1 MRILVAD
8 DDRTLT
14 QILTATFV
22 KRGWQAVSAADAM
35 QALMFAKQKPQPDL
49 ILLDVEMPGGSGLK
63 TLERLKASALTMGI
77 PVVVITGT
85 TDPHA
90 SERAKELGAVG
101 FVKKPVDP
109 EAIAK
114 AVEKYFRMTG

>member
-14 QILTATFV
+14 QILTATFA
-22 KRGWQAVSAADAM
+22 KRGWQAGSAADAM

-77 PVVVITGT
+77 PVVVVTGT

-114 AVEKYFRMTG
+114 AVEKYFRMNG